1 MEDHAADPQADT
13 LRGVRLGIDVG
24 LVRVG
29 VAVSDPDGILAT
41 PFKTL
46 QRDSKKNSDISVI
59 VRQILERQARWAFVG
74 LPRTLRGG
82 ESQSTQ
88 MAMDY
93 AQVLAERL
101 QEAGS
106 ECSVALLDERL
117 TTVTAHR
124 SLRDAGVNSRE
135 HRKVVDQVA
144 AVNILQHA
152 LDMQKRQGPEVGTP
166 VRARSASREESDG
179 GTRT

>member
-1 MEDHAADPQADT
+1 MEDHAQTSPADAP
-13 LRGVRLGIDVG
+13 RGVRLGIDVG

-46 QRDSKKNSDISVI
+46 QRDSKKNSDIAVI
-59 VRQILERQARWAFVG
+59 VRQVVERQVRWAFVG

-88 MAMDY
+88 MALDY
-93 AQVLAERL
+93 AQILADRL
-101 QEAGS
+101 QEAS
-106 ECSVALLDERL
+106 VECSVAMLDERL

-124 SLRDAGVNSRE
+124 TLREAGMDGRE

-152 LDMQKRQGPEVGTP
+152 LDMQKHQGPEVGTP
-166 VRARSASREESDG
+166 VRAHSATREESDG